1 MDLPLI
7 KNILCW
13 NNYVRIF
20 CSEVYELLLTK
31 HKRLEWAL
39 ETSMC
44 GGFVMCFFLK
54 VQKKFP
60 WTKSK
65 CQIEFL

>member
-1 MDLPLI
+1 MFEKL
-7 KNILCW
+7 
-13 NNYVRIF
+13 F
-20 CSEVYELLLTK
+20 EVVYFYLTK